1 MWLGVTDIKNE
12 LKGKLNPYYK
22 DKGFQFKTG
31 IQGGSIGYVEKLKI
45 DFAFLFFNVYTT
57 GKVWISP
64 MCTYL
69 DIVERTLFK
78 IQLPNKS
85 VQHHYEKPYNILN
98 HISIIENNN
107 FRVKLE
113 SDTLYSKEDVHHF
126 CDKIIEYMETK
137 GFSFM
142 EQNNSLEK
150 IYNQITQN
158 WENKNLDPISE
169 HQDNYFKALII
180 LKLMNDPN
188 IEDYKIQFKEKI
200 LEYKNPEAWLQGY
213 KNLCDLLDSPSFEK
227 EYLI

>member
-1 MWLGVTDIKNE
+1 
-12 LKGKLNPYYK
+12 
-22 DKGFQFKTG
+22 
-31 IQGGSIGYVEKLKI
+31 
-45 DFAFLFFNVYTT
+45 
-57 GKVWISP
+57 
-64 MCTYL
+64 
-69 DIVERTLFK
+69 
-78 IQLPNKS
+78 
-85 VQHHYEKPYNILN
+85 
-98 HISIIENNN
+98 
-107 FRVKLE
+107 
-113 SDTLYSKEDVHHF
+113 
-126 CDKIIEYMETK
+126 METK